1 MAVAAERGEPA
12 RQVLAQRVEHLV
24 GLFEKHIAQ
33 LVVHRLFPGR
43 GRQQAGGDVTG
54 GRVNGRD
61 RAGEDL
67 GNGLR
72 GADQR
77 LAVIQFQQLVL
88 SDDFFEQRHFEGVR
102 SRRIAQPCQALLGH
116 VEHLVARR
124 LMIFEHAL
132 QVILDTGDGVGQAIE
147 LNPGGT
153 GFVHQQVF
161 LNVFVAGGQQAG
173 RTGQRDH
180 GQRTTNLHDQRAQ
193 RIEPLPVP
201 LAVDVIEDHILGLLQ
216 HGAGFANHQL
226 MNLRQVGGR
235 QAAFFAADL
244 LVAPGHAGKGRFD
257 VEQGTRHIHQ
267 RSVAGLALPL
277 GQTED
282 HRQLIDDHL
291 ARLAETQHRQG
302 IGNLPQR
309 RQQRVQLADMLTVA
323 AHEHV
328 EPFLDPDQPFAQ
340 GHDHRTHG
348 VTVRTGHAGALL
360 VDHVVAGQGIGQRV
374 LVLEVEHLRRQA
386 VGLGDIE
393 QQAFQQLFGGGLID
407 AGDAL
412 LGQPLEFL
420 VGVLQQAAQRRA
432 VGEVAVE
439 HGFNQGRGDPPERTE
454 RRVFAQL
461 LKPGKHLG
469 HVTELGLHAL
479 LAHQAGQRRL
489 QGLAQLAQ
497 QVGQFRGIAPRQ
509 LFVIKRR
516 HDDQLRGEQ
525 AGFREQTF
533 APRAAQVIEQWQDH
547 QRQVAAR
554 GMNALQVNRQ
564 LTHGLDQ
571 QLLGLDRMA
580 DTVLLDRQRQLLD
593 FLGQQRGAV
602 ELDHLQTAVNLM
614 HQVQAPGHRSSIGR
628 VFDEQ
633 VQRLTGLAQRF
644 GDLALQPLKSNVIV
658 TISHDEYRPLPN
670 QGCS

>member
-1 MAVAAERGEPA
+1 M
-12 RQVLAQRVEHLV
+12 
-24 GLFEKHIAQ
+24 
-33 LVVHRLFPGR
+33 
-43 GRQQAGGDVTG
+43 
-54 GRVNGRD
+54 
-61 RAGEDL
+61 
-67 GNGLR
+67 
-72 GADQR
+72 
-77 LAVIQFQQLVL
+77 
-88 SDDFFEQRHFEGVR
+88 
-102 SRRIAQPCQALLGH
+102 
-116 VEHLVARR
+116 
-124 LMIFEHAL
+124 
-132 QVILDTGDGVGQAIE
+132 
-147 LNPGGT
+147 
-153 GFVHQQVF
+153 F

-554 GMNALQVNRQ
+554 GMNALCKPA
-564 LTHGLDQ
+564 TDSWPGS
-571 QLLGLDRMA
+571 
-580 DTVLLDRQRQLLD
+580 
-593 FLGQQRGAV
+593 
-602 ELDHLQTAVNLM
+602 TA
-614 HQVQAPGHRSSIGR
+614 AR
-628 VFDEQ
+628 
-633 VQRLTGLAQRF
+633 T
-644 GDLALQPLKSNVIV
+644 
-658 TISHDEYRPLPN
+658 RPD
-670 QGCS
+670 G